1 MQQQSPETS
10 GALCKARPMDGLT
23 PQEAAARA
31 AAGLANEA
39 PKPLTKTAGR
49 IVRDN
54 LCTFFNFVF
63 LALAACCVAV
73 GAYRDTLFLGI
84 VVINA
89 LIGIV
94 QELRVKHTLDSI
106 ALLEQRPVQAVRG
119 GEVTDVPPHEL
130 VLGDIVVLSAGCQ
143 VPADAELCTGE
154 AEVNEALLT
163 GEADNVRK
171 RPGDRLLSG
180 SFLSAGQCRARLT
193 AVGKDCW
200 AARLSQEA
208 KRDKKQRSAIMS
220 ALDGWLKLVGLF
232 IVPLGAA
239 MLVRQLTLDGA
250 TFRYAV
256 TSTVAALVGMIPEGL
271 YLLTSIAL
279 ALGVL
284 RLARQRTLAHE
295 LSCIEALA
303 RIDTL
308 CIDKTGTITTGNMR
322 LAQVCPAA
330 GQPPEAAREAL
341 AAFAAVQTSQNA
353 TACALRAALPGAPH
367 WAVVREVPFSSERKY
382 SALVLANGQCWALG
396 APEKVLGAPCEDEAV
411 HGFLRQGLRV
421 LCLARAGGAGEDGAL
436 LGPVQPV
443 CWAVLR
449 DELRPDAQTTLAY
462 FEQQGVTVK
471 VISGDNAQS
480 AARVAQSA
488 GIAGAQNFLDCAAL
502 PEEADFGPY
511 CEATAVFGR
520 VSPRHKQA
528 IIRALQE
535 KGHRVAMVGDGV
547 NDVLALK
554 QADCSVAMAGGS
566 DAAGQTAQLVL
577 LDAQFSAMPHIVREG
592 RRVIANISRSASLF
606 LVKNIFSFFLS
617 AILLVWAMPYPLLP
631 GQISLISGVLIG
643 LPSFLLTFERSD
655 VRAKG
660 HFLRGALLNAL
671 PGGLCGTLFLL
682 GTSVSGRALGL
693 PQGQISSVCTLLAG
707 VTGLCVVFFLCWP
720 LTKLRA
726 AVMALTAACFYGATA
741 FFPWMF
747 SIETLSARA
756 WALTCGLGAAVP
768 LVMSCLVFAVSFVK
782 RRLAK
787 KEEIPYGSVRP
798 DPGI

>member
-353 TACALRAALPGAPH
+353 TARALRAALPGAPH

-382 SALVLANGQCWALG
+382 SALVLANGQAGPWARRKRCWAPPVRTKPCTAFCARACAFCAWPARAALARTARCWALCSLC
-396 APEKVLGAPCEDEAV
+396 A
-411 HGFLRQGLRV
+411 GL
-421 LCLARAGGAGEDGAL
+421 C
-436 LGPVQPV
+436 
-443 CWAVLR
+443 
-449 DELRPDAQTTLAY
+449 
-462 FEQQGVTVK
+462 
-471 VISGDNAQS
+471 
-480 AARVAQSA
+480 
-488 GIAGAQNFLDCAAL
+488 CATS
-502 PEEADFGPY
+502 FGP
-511 CEATAVFGR
+511 TR
-520 VSPRHKQA
+520 KPRLL
-528 IIRALQE
+528 ILNSRA
-535 KGHRVAMVGDGV
+535 
-547 NDVLALK
+547 
-554 QADCSVAMAGGS
+554 
-566 DAAGQTAQLVL
+566 
-577 LDAQFSAMPHIVREG
+577 
-592 RRVIANISRSASLF
+592 
-606 LVKNIFSFFLS
+606 
-617 AILLVWAMPYPLLP
+617 
-631 GQISLISGVLIG
+631 
-643 LPSFLLTFERSD
+643 
-655 VRAKG
+655 
-660 HFLRGALLNAL
+660 
-671 PGGLCGTLFLL
+671 
-682 GTSVSGRALGL
+682 
-693 PQGQISSVCTLLAG
+693 
-707 VTGLCVVFFLCWP
+707 
-720 LTKLRA
+720 
-726 AVMALTAACFYGATA
+726 
-741 FFPWMF
+741 
-747 SIETLSARA
+747 
-756 WALTCGLGAAVP
+756 
-768 LVMSCLVFAVSFVK
+768 
-782 RRLAK
+782 
-787 KEEIPYGSVRP
+787 
-798 DPGI
+798 